1 MSYCWEVENLLRSNC
16 MRQLLDHVRGGK
28 MSDDR
33 MKDFVRHLGELS
45 KTDPETPNIL
55 YGNHIRRMSR
65 ERDRRQDTELLQVM
79 SDWWEIG
86 LYEMTQ
92 EAAITALVKALS
104 HPDVYCNPLAS
115 QISTNFKKVVLIS
128 ILCCLIYCSG
138 ANECW
143 STKNKLPDG
152 IIHALHALKCYAIRD
167 EPPTT

>member
-1 MSYCWEVENLLRSNC
+1 
-16 MRQLLDHVRGGK
+16 MRELLDHVRGGK

-55 YGNHIRRMSR
+55 YGNHTRRMSR

-115 QISTNFKKVVLIS
+115 QISTNFKKVVLIDIFVAS
-128 ILCCLIYCSG
+128 FIVQEQKTVG
-138 ANECW
+138 APKIN
-143 STKNKLPDG
+143 SPMVSSMPSLPSSATPSDMN
-152 IIHALHALKCYAIRD
+152 
-167 EPPTT
+167 PPQHEYKGTVLNDC